1 MFPLKYFTGLCLLL
15 FPLLGSG
22 QVQTGLRH
30 PCLQAQVD
38 SLAQAEPYVAVVYD
52 FLKNYADTLK
62 SLKGTELRQRLA
74 YDGVEVEQGGFDRF
88 HLIDGHTAIVF
99 LRAKGLYGVRIRKG
113 AFPILEAKF
122 PSSCQ
127 LLTGKTL
134 PALEK
139 ELLEG
144 VQGFRYQPRLDVPYP
159 ESGLTALPAKG
170 YYVLKGN
177 AYHLESIRSDIYLEK
192 RKGGSFV
199 PVFSEEHLNESIG
212 NLLVCEDTP
221 ADVDL
226 HLVIRQY
233 GFKKNE
239 VTLKMKDWIAYCRS
253 QGCTFYWG
261 IEALEP
267 TAMKASVF
275 IVNEVLSY
283 DHVMSVEVPY
293 TVFTDPEATVQGDVN
308 IFIPTHNITTL
319 FQEYDKSN

>member
-1 MFPLKYFTGLCLLL
+1 MLAAFPIIGKRAR
-15 FPLLGSG
+15 
-22 QVQTGLRH
+22 VQTGLRH

-88 HLIDGHTAIVF
+88 HLIDGHTAIAF

-239 VTLKMKDWIAYCRS
+239 VTLKMKDWIA
-253 QGCTFYWG
+253 
-261 IEALEP
+261 
-267 TAMKASVF
+267 